1 MRITRRSR
9 RITLLMVCA
18 VVVAA
23 QVVPLGIPTTV
34 VPPRAAAP
42 ATVYLVD
49 YGKTTSLV
57 LTVAENKMVAYA
69 YGDWT
74 YYALRKQGPV
84 ESVAALLW
92 PTQGTLGR
100 KEINGP
106 SDVDTVRRELGLGLE
121 EVHQF
126 EVERDAVAALHSKL
140 DGIYYDR
147 LNTVVES
154 YGMTFVHH
162 PKPYTYWSNS
172 NHMTARWLRELG
184 CETRGP
190 AFNSWWRV
198 QPARAARRTP
208 AGAG

>member
-1 MRITRRSR
+1 MAVTRHGR
-9 RITLLMVCA
+9 RMILLAVCA
-18 VVVAA
+18 TVVAA
-23 QVVPLGIPTTV
+23 QVVPLAIPTTI
-34 VPPRAAAP
+34 VPPRPADP

-49 YGKTTSLV
+49 YGRTTTLV

-106 SDVDTVRRELGLGLE
+106 SDVETVRRELGPGLE
-121 EVHQF
+121 EIHQF
-126 EVERDAVAALHSKL
+126 DVERHALARLHAKL
-140 DGIYYDR
+140 DDIYYDR
-147 LNTVVES
+147 LGTAVES

-162 PKPYTYWSNS
+162 PEPYTYWSNS
-172 NHMTARWLRELG
+172 NHMTAEWLRELG

-190 AFNSWWRV
+190 AYAAWWRV
-198 QPARAARRTP
+198 RQES
-208 AGAG
+208 